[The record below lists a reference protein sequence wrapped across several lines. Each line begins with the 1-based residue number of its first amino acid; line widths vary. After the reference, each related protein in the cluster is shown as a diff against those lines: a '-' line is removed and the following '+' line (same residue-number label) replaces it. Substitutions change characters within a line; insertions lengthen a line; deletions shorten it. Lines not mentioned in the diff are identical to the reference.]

1 MKKKK
6 TSTNIKKDKIKLLFS
21 RLSTREIYLVTVSLL
36 TSVSWLMLGFCDSVV
51 FAAAAATRSFDD
63 EAFNIADE
71 TLTLVA
77 GVLFF
82 DLFSL
87 MKTLSSSSLDALLL
101 FSSGAFSAS
110 AAITFDAAGGGG
122 AFGTSKSTT
131 SLLNSPVVF
140 CYVEINQRMKE
151 PN

>member
-1 MKKKK
+1 
-6 TSTNIKKDKIKLLFS
+6 
-21 RLSTREIYLVTVSLL
+21 
-36 TSVSWLMLGFCDSVV
+36 MLGFCDSVV
-51 FAAAAATRSFDD
+51 FAAAAASRSFDD

-71 TLTLVA
+71 TLTLLA
-77 GVLFF
+77 GVLLF

-101 FSSGAFSAS
+101 FSSGAFS

-140 CYVEINQRMKE
+140 CYVEINQRMK
-151 PN
+151 